1 MMTKFARQ
9 LALGAA
15 LGLAAI
21 ASPVAAIAQSYPT
34 KTITVIIPFAGGS
47 ASDVVSRIMFDKMS
61 KNMGQPIVIENRPG
75 AGGNIA
81 TEYVAKAEPDGY
93 TILVHSSAHTITP
106 SIYPKLS
113 YDVTRDFV
121 TVGAIGSVPNV
132 MIIAPSKGFKT
143 VQDYVAWAKANPN
156 AANFATVG
164 VGSAVHLS
172 AERFRLSAGYDAVHV
187 PYKGGAEALTE
198 IIAGRIDYYFCPI
211 ATALPHIRE
220 GRLLGLAV
228 SSPKR
233 ASALPDIP
241 TTLEAGYPDSDYTF
255 WMGIFAP
262 ARTPPEIVA
271 RLNQELQ
278 KALQSPAVKQ
288 KLATMGVEP
297 MPLTAAEFDAQVK
310 DEVGLYA
317 KFAKA
322 AGLKPN

>member
-1 MMTKFARQ
+1 MLRCW
-9 LALGAA
+9 LAILVVVGICGQAA
-15 LGLAAI
+15 
-21 ASPVAAIAQSYPT
+21 AQNWPSRP
-34 KTITVIIPFAGGS
+34 IRAIIPFGPGS
-47 ASDVVSRIMFDKMS
+47 AVDVVPRMVFEQLSAQL
-61 KNMGQPIVIENRPG
+61 GQSIVVENRGG
-75 AGGNIA
+75 AGGTIGSA
-81 TEYVAKAEPDGY
+81 AIAKAEPDGY

-106 SIYPKLS
+106 SIYPNMS

-143 VQDYVAWAKANPN
+143 VQDYVAWAKANRN

-172 AERFRLSAGYDAVHV
+172 AERFRLSAGYEAVHI

-241 TTLEAGYPDSDYTF
+241 TTLESGYPDSDYTF

-262 ARTPPEIVA
+262 AKTPPDIVA
-271 RLNQELQ
+271 KLNQELQ
-278 KALQSPAVKQ
+278 KALQAPAVKQ

-297 MPLTAAEFDAQVK
+297 IALSAAEFDAQVK
-310 DEVGLYA
+310 NEVGLYA

-322 AGLKPN
+322 AGLKSN